1 MARIRSIHPGFFTD
15 EAIVQADPLAQV
27 FLIGLWTQCDDQ
39 GVFEW
44 KPITLKMR
52 ILPAANCDVAVLL
65 AELVGLGIIKQIDV
79 GPLKYGLVRNFRKFQ
94 RPKKPNA
101 IYTLPPEF
109 RSYVG
114 LDDQNQEQD
123 DSKGG
128 HSSPPVPHQFPAGSE
143 SPPLMEEG
151 GGRRKEKEE
160 TTESVADSARA
171 NEAEP
176 WEPVDDGLEIP
187 SFLRKAPAARAQPIP
202 PDWLPSKET
211 QSRLVKARPD
221 LTPERI
227 IERTVEFR
235 NWCAESNK
243 LTHNPDATWFNF
255 MVKTHAERHRK
266 DDDRPAERSTAAAL
280 AGLAAAGARGR
291 PGP

>member
-1 MARIRSIHPGFFTD
+1 MATARPDTWMPIYWGDYAKDTGHLSAAHHGAYLMLIKHYWVTGKALPIDDAQLWRIACADSLAHWRKLKPVVLSFFEQRDGALHHGRVEKELLAAGEHAERRAEMARRASRARWG
-15 EAIVQADPLAQV
+15 
-27 FLIGLWTQCDDQ
+27 GNS
-39 GVFEW
+39 GG
-44 KPITLKMR
+44 KP
-52 ILPAANCDVAVLL
+52 P
-65 AELVGLGIIKQIDV
+65 
-79 GPLKYGLVRNFRKFQ
+79 
-94 RPKKPNA
+94 
-101 IYTLPPEF
+101 
-109 RSYVG
+109 
-114 LDDQNQEQD
+114 
-123 DSKGG
+123 
-128 HSSPPVPHQFPAGSE
+128 SSPLSNAPRMPDAMPGQ
-143 SPPLMEEG
+143 SPPPSPSPDV
-151 GGRRKEKEE
+151 
-160 TTESVADSARA
+160 TTTPSVADSARA

-227 IERTVEFR
+227 VERTVEFR

>member
-52 ILPAANCDVAVLL
+52 ILPAANCDVTVLL
-65 AELVGLGIIKQIDV
+65 AELVALGIIKQIDV

-114 LDDQNQEQD
+114 LDDQDQEPE

-128 HSSPPVPHQFPAGSE
+128 HSSPPVPHQSPTGSE
-143 SPPLMEEG
+143 SPPLMEEE
-151 GGRRKEKEE
+151 GGRRKEKEKEE
-160 TTESVADSARA
+160 TTESVADNARPRA
-171 NEAEP
+171 TQPA
-176 WEPVDDGLEIP
+176 DGLDP
-187 SFLRKAPAARAQPIP
+187 PQFLRRPRAVLIPDDWQPSENA
-202 PDWLPSKET
+202 LMNLRKG
-211 QSRLVKARPD
+211 RPD
-221 LTPERI
+221 L
-227 IERTVEFR
+227 VG
-235 NWCAESNK
+235 K
-243 LTHNPDATWFNF
+243 LY
-255 MVKTHAERHRK
+255 
-266 DDDRPAERSTAAAL
+266 DDRMQDFREWCRANAVTSHDPEASWSSFMRKTRTSAPAGETHDQRRIRE
-280 AGLAAAGARGR
+280 AREAIAS
-291 PGP
+291 